1 MKVLAFA
8 VREDEKMAFEKFKAK
23 FNLMI
28 DIESKLLT
36 PKSVEL
42 AKGYDM
48 ITFLGNCDVNS
59 EVLEKLHSFGIK
71 YIASR
76 STGYDNIDLLKAK
89 ELGMK
94 ISNSTYSPYSVAE
107 FTVMLGLMMLK
118 NIPLA
123 LSNVSK
129 NNFSLKGLMGREI
142 RKQTIGIIG
151 NGKIGKIVAKQF
163 KALGA
168 NVLVYDL
175 NPCISEN
182 ELVNVP
188 LNEVF
193 EKSDIISLHL
203 PLTNDSKYLINDEN
217 IKKMKTGVIIINTAR
232 GELID
237 GDSLLKNLKNGKIGG
252 AALDTLENEIG
263 IFHKNCNESG
273 FKHRIL
279 KELLKLENVCITP
292 HQAFYTD
299 QAVSDMVE
307 SALENLYNFY
317 TTGDSY
323 NNLIK

>member
-123 LSNVSK
+123 LSIVSK
-129 NNFSLKGLMGREI
+129 NNFS
-142 RKQTIGIIG
+142 
-151 NGKIGKIVAKQF
+151 
-163 KALGA
+163 
-168 NVLVYDL
+168 
-175 NPCISEN
+175 
-182 ELVNVP
+182 
-188 LNEVF
+188 
-193 EKSDIISLHL
+193 
-203 PLTNDSKYLINDEN
+203 
-217 IKKMKTGVIIINTAR
+217 
-232 GELID
+232 
-237 GDSLLKNLKNGKIGG
+237 
-252 AALDTLENEIG
+252 
-263 IFHKNCNESG
+263 
-273 FKHRIL
+273 
-279 KELLKLENVCITP
+279 
-292 HQAFYTD
+292 
-299 QAVSDMVE
+299 
-307 SALENLYNFY
+307 
-317 TTGDSY
+317 
-323 NNLIK
+323 